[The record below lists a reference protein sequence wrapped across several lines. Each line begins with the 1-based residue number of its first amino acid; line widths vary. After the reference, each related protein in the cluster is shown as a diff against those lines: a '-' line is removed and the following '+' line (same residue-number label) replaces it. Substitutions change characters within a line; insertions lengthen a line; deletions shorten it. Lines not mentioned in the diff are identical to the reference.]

1 MNVYKLIIVDDE
13 ESTSCGLRDYFDW
26 EAYSIEVVGIA
37 NDGLTALPMIEQ
49 LAPDIVITDVKMP
62 FLNGTDLADKL
73 REKQIQVKI
82 IFISGYEDSEYLKTA
97 LKVEAIDYLL
107 KPIQFPELRQV
118 IGKTVGAIREESEQ
132 QRLLENMN
140 QKLVQSFPLLREQF
154 LSFLVRDGFHDQET
168 LQSKLDFFE
177 ITLPMEG
184 LFGVLLVGIDDTYQ
198 TFLSMTERNQQLMA
212 FAILNICQEIIDTHS
227 RGYAFQIAPGRFV
240 CILSMHSQDEED
252 TLYSLLNEMK
262 MNLERILKWTFTF
275 GVGPTVLQLLDM
287 PISYKQA
294 VTAASQK
301 LYLGNSRI
309 IMMESLE
316 PAKHA
321 SLLLDSS
328 KADRFTMALKMAS
341 EEETT
346 VLLQQY
352 FRQIREMKSFTLQQC
367 QQFCLHLHLL
377 GTVLCADLGLV
388 TDDDPQQQKL
398 REQLFHSETLDEMYT
413 LLHHHFSGLCR
424 IIRDKRELKSN
435 HVVEKIKEIIQTMYP
450 RNLSLNEMAEQVY
463 LTSTY
468 ICLIFK
474 QETGETIN
482 EYLTKTRLEKAKELL
497 KDPLQKLNHIGQS
510 VGYPDPS
517 YFTRLFK
524 KHTGLTPTEYRERI
538 L

>member
-1 MNVYKLIIVDDE
+1 MYKLIIVDDE

-26 EAYSIEVVGIA
+26 KAHSIEVVGIA

-49 LAPDIVITDVKMP
+49 LSPDIVITDVKMP
-62 FLNGTDLADKL
+62 FLNGTELADKL

-82 IFISGYEDSEYLKTA
+82 IFISGYDDSEYLRSA

-107 KPIQFPELRQV
+107 KPIQFPELHQV
-118 IGKTVGAIREESEQ
+118 IGKTVEAIRVESEQ
-132 QRLLENMN
+132 QRLLEDMN
-140 QKLVQSFPLLREQF
+140 QKLIQSFPLLREQF
-154 LSFLVRDGFHDQET
+154 LSYLVRDGFQDQGA

-177 ITLPMEG
+177 IKLHMEG
-184 LFGVLLVGIDDTYQ
+184 LFGVLVVGIDDTFQ

-212 FAILNICQEIIDTHS
+212 FAILNICQEIIDTYS

-262 MNLERILKWTFTF
+262 VNLERILKWTFTL
-275 GVGPTVLQLLDM
+275 GVGPVVTTLMDI

-316 PAKHA
+316 PVKHA
-321 SLLLDSS
+321 SVLLDSG
-328 KADRFTMALKMAS
+328 KADRFTTELKMAS
-341 EEETT
+341 EEEIT

-352 FRQIREMKSFTLQQC
+352 FKQIREIKSYSLQQC
-367 QQFCLHLHLL
+367 RQFCLHLHLL
-377 GTVLCADLGLV
+377 GSLVCADLGLV
-388 TDDDPQQQKL
+388 TDDDSHQQEL
-398 REQLFHSETLDEMYT
+398 REQLFHSETLDDMYT
-413 LLHHHFSGLCR
+413 LLQYHFSGLCR
-424 IIRDKRELKSN
+424 IIRDKREVKSN
-435 HVVEKIKEIIQTMYP
+435 HVVKKIKEIIQTTYH

-474 QETGETIN
+474 HETGETIN
-482 EYLTKTRLEKAKELL
+482 EYLTKTRLEKAKEHL
-497 KDPLQKLNHIGQS
+497 KDPLQKLNQIGQS

-524 KHTGLTPTEYRERI
+524 KHTGMTPTEYRERI